1 MTITATTAT
10 TPTATTTATA
20 ATTTLRPIGEM
31 IPAIL
36 ADDICGFSIALYN
49 LYDSQ

>member
-1 MTITATTAT
+1 MTIAATSAT

-20 ATTTLRPIGEM
+20 ALRPIGEM

-36 ADDICGFSIALYN
+36 ADDTCGFGIAVYN